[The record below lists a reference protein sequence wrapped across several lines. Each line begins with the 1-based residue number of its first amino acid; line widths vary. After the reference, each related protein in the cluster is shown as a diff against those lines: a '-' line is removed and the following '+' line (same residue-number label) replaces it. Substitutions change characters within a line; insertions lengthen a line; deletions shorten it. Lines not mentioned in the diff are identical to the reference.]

1 MNSKRITAFFLALT
15 VLFSV
20 VLLSSC
26 DTEPDNTESQTDYE
40 YTPSGSADDSTT
52 SSSGEN
58 ELQKKIN
65 VDNSWQKNF
74 SVSYEYYN
82 PEQNI
87 STMKIN
93 EKKAE
98 KAFTVEYVDA
108 SSVLYYKENGDNTD
122 YYVLIDNEVEQAHS
136 VLENKSISDLSSMF
150 MKLSVI
156 SPELPSQ
163 SNVLY
168 MYDEEVAGRNCH
180 KYIQRAYSG
189 GSLTQS
195 VYVWVDAEF
204 GFAVKCEAYDADNTL
219 SVMWKVLSFETG
231 TLKNEDVYI
240 DISEYTF
247 KETVG

>member
-1 MNSKRITAFFLALT
+1 MDFKRFIAVFLAVA
-15 VLFSV
+15 VLFSAAFLV
-20 VLLSSC
+20 SC
-26 DTEPDNTESQTDYE
+26 DKEPDITESQTDYE
-40 YTPSGSADDSTT
+40 YTPSGSHTDGTT
-52 SSSGEN
+52 SENGEN
-58 ELQKKIN
+58 ELQKSIN
-65 VDNSWQKNF
+65 IDNSWQKNF

-82 PEQNI
+82 PEQSI

-108 SSVLYYKENGDNTD
+108 SSVLYYKENGKNTD
-122 YYVLIDNEVEQAHS
+122 YYVLIDNETEQAHS

-150 MKLSVI
+150 MKLTVL

-195 VYVWVDAEF
+195 VYVWVDAQY
-204 GFAVKCEAYDADNTL
+204 GFAMKCEAYDSDNTL

-247 KETVG
+247 KENVG